1 MFVTTYSP
9 VNYNRINYNPQVYTK
24 TRNNC
29 ADTVSFSERVLTKAE
44 RETIINELSDKM
56 KTRPESVQKL
66 YQYGID
72 YLEGKTDKNAYLD
85 NMYNLLYANN
95 SDFGNTTREERKF
108 IGNYGLAFDEGPIT
122 KIITDTDIFDCLKS
136 LLGY

>member
-9 VNYNRINYNPQVYTK
+9 VNYNRINYTPQTYTK
-24 TRNNC
+24 TRNYC
-29 ADTVSFSERVLTKAE
+29 ADTVSFSERVLTEDE
-44 RETIINELSDKM
+44 RETTINELSDKM

-85 NMYNLLYANN
+85 NMYNLLYANHSN
-95 SDFGNTTREERKF
+95 FGDTTRNESKF
-108 IGNYGLAFDEGPIT
+108 IGNYGLAFDEGPI
-122 KIITDTDIFDCLKS
+122 KQITDTDIFDCLKS